1 MLELV
6 PEEIVQVD
14 LIDQV
19 GLVKENKVAANFQ
32 PKFVEVTVQR
42 STKLDHVLLNHGLS
56 ILAVALKLEES
67 REVQQKLHY
76 ELGIDLL

>member
-1 MLELV
+1 MLKLV
-6 PEEIVQVD
+6 PEEVVQVD

-42 STKLDHVLLNHGLS
+42 STKLDHVLLDHGLS
-56 ILAVALKLEES
+56 VLTIALKLEES
-67 REVQQKLHY
+67 REVQQKLHD
-76 ELGIDLL
+76 EFGIDLL